1 MFGRTDLDTYIL
13 LCNKCIYRKSLYYIY
28 IYIISMYTRHELLSH
43 AQPLC
48 WTAGSHELLLVYL
61 RIYHVFFSSEVPSWD
76 LGQWINISLTKG
88 NAMPPGSGVCH
99 FVFWLWNYVALM
111 QAIFARPFNKRSV
124 PAPSAGCQAWD
135 CGEPEC
141 SKSCKAARGLS
152 VFSLH
157 RARHCL
163 DQKRV
168 SLTLHCS
175 CGRCRVLNT
184 VPHFSPAK
192 IPFCLGGTIVFATE
206 KSDLKSSQMRK
217 GKDPHRPTLKSFA
230 TRWVLQEMPR
240 LCPWICLA
248 CARVAACLPSLIP
261 PGPQAPP

>member
-1 MFGRTDLDTYIL
+1 MFFSLGLRVAVSGFWFTPDCSTVRPSNKALVVGSWVKLKTTGPADFSRVSVETCLVVLIWTRTSYFVT
-13 LCNKCIYRKSLYYIY
+13 NVYRKSLYLVC
-28 IYIISMYTRHELLSH
+28 IISMYTRHELLSH

-61 RIYHVFFSSEVPSWD
+61 RIYHIFFGEVPSWD

-99 FVFWLWNYVALM
+99 FVFWVWNYVALM

-152 VFSLH
+152 VFS
-157 RARHCL
+157 CFFTS
-163 DQKRV
+163 QGK
-168 SLTLHCS
+168 TL
-175 CGRCRVLNT
+175 
-184 VPHFSPAK
+184 
-192 IPFCLGGTIVFATE
+192 
-206 KSDLKSSQMRK
+206 
-217 GKDPHRPTLKSFA
+217 
-230 TRWVLQEMPR
+230 
-240 LCPWICLA
+240 
-248 CARVAACLPSLIP
+248 
-261 PGPQAPP
+261 PGPQASVADTAL

>member
-1 MFGRTDLDTYIL
+1 
-13 LCNKCIYRKSLYYIY
+13 
-28 IYIISMYTRHELLSH
+28 MYARHELLSH

-61 RIYHVFFSSEVPSWD
+61 RIYHIFFGEVPSWD

-163 DQKRV
+163 DHKRV
-168 SLTLHCS
+168 SLTLRCS
-175 CGRCRVLNT
+175 CGRCGVLNT
-184 VPHFSPAK
+184 VPHFSPDT

-206 KSDLKSSQMRK
+206 KSDLKSSQMIKDTCR
-217 GKDPHRPTLKSFA
+217 DPHRPTLKSLLQQKLLLMILFA
-230 TRWVLQEMPR
+230 IRWVLQEMPR

-248 CARVAACLPSLIP
+248 CARVAACLPSVIP